1 MKVVAICHRRTEYAP
16 SEFTPHLEA
25 ESLQALRLFAAD
37 KIREI
42 YSRSDGKGAVIV
54 LEAKDEAEARS
65 FLETLPLVQKGMLDF
80 DLYGAKPYRGFVAH
94 LPPGG

>member
-1 MKVVAICHRRTEYAP
+1 
-16 SEFTPHLEA
+16 
-25 ESLQALRLFAAD
+25 
-37 KIREI
+37 
-42 YSRSDGKGAVIV
+42 V

-80 DLYGAKPYRGFVAH
+80 DLYGVRPYRGLIAS

>member
-1 MKVVAICHRRTEYAP
+1 MKVVAICHRRGEFAP
-16 SEFTPHLEA
+16 SDFTPHLEA
-25 ESLQALRLFAAD
+25 EALQAVRLFAAE

-42 YSRSDGKGAVIV
+42 YSRADGMGAVIV

-65 FLETLPLVQKGMLDF
+65 FLETLPLVQKGMLDVE
-80 DLYGAKPYRGFVAH
+80 LYGTKPYRGFVAH